1 MLILPTFYL
10 NLSYYYLDK
19 NNSSG
24 KSVLKRSKMIKEA
37 PQIIREWLLHDDI
50 ETLSYQVSELMLSSG
65 YQIIESHSTKWENN
79 TVITWVLNQGLG
91 FLRSFD
97 DHEKLYFEMT
107 SFNHKNH
114 LTFVIGLKSLILSNS
129 GDMLR

>member
-1 MLILPTFYL
+1 
-10 NLSYYYLDK
+10 
-19 NNSSG
+19 
-24 KSVLKRSKMIKEA
+24 MIKEA
-37 PQIIREWLLHDDI
+37 PQVVREWLLHDDI
-50 ETLSYQVSELMLSSG
+50 ETLSYQISELMLNSG

-79 TVITWVLNQGLG
+79 TAITWVLNQGSG

-97 DHEKLYFEMT
+97 DNEKLYFEMT
-107 SFNHKNH
+107 SFSHKNH

>member
-1 MLILPTFYL
+1 
-10 NLSYYYLDK
+10 
-19 NNSSG
+19 
-24 KSVLKRSKMIKEA
+24 MIKEV
-37 PQIIREWLLHDDI
+37 PQIVKEWLLHDDI

-65 YQIIESHSTKWENN
+65 YQIIESHSTKWEND
-79 TVITWVLNQGLG
+79 TAITWVLDQGFG

-97 DHEKLYFEMT
+97 DHGKLYFEMT
-107 SFNHKNH
+107 SFSHKNH